1 MGVLKLSS
9 IVHHPT
15 LTTNTVFDNIYCW
28 RLNFILNFM
37 LNIIW
42 LGFFFIAFL
51 TGLYRL
57 FILGE
62 IDVFN
67 DITLATFTLSKTAFE
82 ISLGLTG
89 ILCFWMGMMKIGEK
103 SGFIEHLTRFLNP
116 LLKRLM
122 PDVPDKHP
130 AFGAMVM
137 NLSANMLGLDNAAT
151 PLGIKAMQHL
161 QSINPK
167 KDTASNAQILFL
179 VINTSAVTLFPLTIF
194 TYRAQMGAAD
204 PTDVFIPILIA
215 TYASTIAGLI
225 AVATVQRIKL
235 YEPIVLCYLAGFSAL
250 VGLILFYFS
259 RLDQAAMQQQSA
271 LASNFIIFSLIVV
284 FMLGA
289 LKQRINVYETFIDG
303 AKEGFQ
309 TAVMIIPYL
318 VAMLVAIGVF
328 RASGALE
335 LILGSLRSLLISA
348 SIDTQFV
355 DALPTAFMKP
365 LSGSGARAMMIETM
379 QTHGADSFAG
389 RLASIVQGSTETTFY
404 VLAVYFGAVGIKK
417 ARHAVACGLF
427 ADLIGIIVAIC
438 IGYLFFA

>member
-1 MGVLKLSS
+1 MVKFKK
-9 IVHHPT
+9 
-15 LTTNTVFDNIYCW
+15 TVSDSNLFHS
-28 RLNFILNFM
+28 M

-42 LGFFFIAFL
+42 LSFFFIAFL
-51 TGLYRL
+51 TGCYRL
-57 FILGE
+57 FILG
-62 IDVFN
+62 DTQVFN

-89 ILCFWMGMMKIGEK
+89 VLCFWMGIMKIGEK
-103 SGFIEHLTRFLNP
+103 SGFIDHLTRFLNP

-122 PDVPDKHP
+122 PDVPDNHP

-161 QSINPK
+161 QSLNPL

-215 TYASTIAGLI
+215 TYASTMAGLI

-235 YEPIVLCYLAGFSAL
+235 YDPVILAYLGGFSAL
-250 VGLILFYFS
+250 IAGILMYFS
-259 RLDQAAMQQQSA
+259 GLDQVVMQQQSA
-271 LASNFIIFSLIVV
+271 LVSNFIIFTLIVL
-284 FMLGA
+284 FMVGA
-289 LKQRINVYETFIDG
+289 VKKRIDVYDSFIEG

-328 RASGALE
+328 RASGALDMA
-335 LILGSLRSLLISA
+335 LNGLRSVVA
-348 SIDTQFV
+348 SLSLDGRFV

-379 QTHGADSFAG
+379 QLHGADSFAG
-389 RLASIVQGSTETTFY
+389 RLSSIVQGSTETTFY

-427 ADLIGIIVAIC
+427 ADLIGIIVAIL